1 MKELLLNLGRTIKSI
16 VVLTGAGVS
25 AESGIPTF
33 RASDGLWE
41 NHSIEDVATPEGFER
56 NPSLVHEF
64 YNQRRET
71 LLALK
76 TSPNQ
81 AHSALARFQNIFE
94 NRHHGDFTLITQNI
108 DDLHERAGSPDVIH
122 MHGELLQ
129 SRCSQSGL
137 KFNQLKP
144 LNVDSICR
152 CCRTLGNLRPH
163 IVWFGEL
170 PLEIPRIERALTTCD
185 LFVAIGT
192 SGQVYPAAGFYEQA
206 KTCGAH
212 TLELNLIQTK
222 SNFDTQLLGN
232 ASDLVPSF
240 FSELASSLELEAF

>member
-1 MKELLLNLGRTIKSI
+1 MEELLLNLGRPLKSI
-16 VVLTGAGVS
+16 VVLTGAGIS

-41 NHSIEDVATPEGFER
+41 NHSITDVATPEGFER

-64 YNQRRET
+64 YNQRRKT
-71 LLALK
+71 LLTLE
-76 TSPNQ
+76 TCPNQ

-108 DDLHERAGSPDVIH
+108 DDLHERAGSLDVIH
-122 MHGELLQ
+122 MHGKLLQ

-137 KFNQLKP
+137 IFSQLKP
-144 LNVDSICR
+144 LNVDSVCR
-152 CCRTLGNLRPH
+152 CCQTLGNLRPH

-170 PLEIPRIERALTTCD
+170 PLEIPIIEKALTTCD

-192 SGQVYPAAGFYEQA
+192 SGQVYPAAGLYEQA
-206 KTCGAH
+206 KTRGAH
-212 TLELNLIQTK
+212 TLEINLVKTK
-222 SNFDTQLLGN
+222 SNFDAQLLGN

-240 FSELASSLELEAF
+240 FSKLASQLELET

>member
-1 MKELLLNLGRTIKSI
+1 MKELLLNLGRPLNSI
-16 VVLTGAGVS
+16 VVLPGAGVS

-41 NHSIEDVATPEGFER
+41 NHSITDVATPEGFER

-64 YNQRRET
+64 YNQRRKT
-71 LLALK
+71 LLTLQ
-76 TSPNQ
+76 TCPNQ
-81 AHSALARFQNIFE
+81 AHSALAKFQNIFE
-94 NRHHGDFTLITQNI
+94 KKHPGCFTLITQNV
-108 DDLHERAGSPDVIH
+108 DDLHERAGSLDVIH
-122 MHGELLQ
+122 MHGKLLQ

-137 KFNQLKP
+137 IFKQLKP

-152 CCRTLGNLRPH
+152 CCSTLGNLRPH

-170 PLEIPRIERALTTCD
+170 PLEIPKIEKALTTCD

-192 SGQVYPAAGFYEQA
+192 SGQVHPAAGFYEQA
-206 KTCGAH
+206 KKYGAH
-212 TLELNLIQTK
+212 TLEINLVTTT

-232 ASDLVPSF
+232 ASDLVPNF
-240 FSELASSLELEAF
+240 FSELATSLELET

>member
-1 MKELLLNLGRTIKSI
+1 MEELLLNLGRPLKSI
-16 VVLTGAGVS
+16 VVLTGAGIS

-41 NHSIEDVATPEGFER
+41 NHSITDVATPEGFER

-64 YNQRRET
+64 YNQRRKT
-71 LLALK
+71 LLTLE
-76 TSPNQ
+76 TCPNQ

-108 DDLHERAGSPDVIH
+108 DDLHERAGSLDVIH
-122 MHGELLQ
+122 MHGKLLQ

-137 KFNQLKP
+137 IFSQLKP
-144 LNVDSICR
+144 LNVDSVCR
-152 CCRTLGNLRPH
+152 CCQTLGNLRPH

-170 PLEIPRIERALTTCD
+170 PLEIPIIEKALTTCD

-192 SGQVYPAAGFYEQA
+192 SGQVYPAAGLYEQA

-212 TLELNLIQTK
+212 TLEINLVKTK
-222 SNFDTQLLGN
+222 SNFDAQLLGN

-240 FSELASSLELEAF
+240 FSKLASQLELKT

>member
-56 NPSLVHEF
+56 NPSFVHEF

-94 NRHHGDFTLITQNI
+94 NRLKTFTNYIDNI
-108 DDLHERAGSPDVIH
+108 
-122 MHGELLQ
+122 
-129 SRCSQSGL
+129 
-137 KFNQLKP
+137 
-144 LNVDSICR
+144 
-152 CCRTLGNLRPH
+152 
-163 IVWFGEL
+163 
-170 PLEIPRIERALTTCD
+170 
-185 LFVAIGT
+185 
-192 SGQVYPAAGFYEQA
+192 
-206 KTCGAH
+206 
-212 TLELNLIQTK
+212 
-222 SNFDTQLLGN
+222 FD
-232 ASDLVPSF
+232 A
-240 FSELASSLELEAF
+240 

>member
-1 MKELLLNLGRTIKSI
+1 MEELLLNLGRPLKSI
-16 VVLTGAGVS
+16 VVLTGAGIS

-41 NHSIEDVATPEGFER
+41 NHSITDVATPEGFER

-64 YNQRRET
+64 YNQRRKT
-71 LLALK
+71 LLTLA
-76 TSPNQ
+76 TCPNQ

-108 DDLHERAGSPDVIH
+108 DDLHERAGSLDVIH
-122 MHGELLQ
+122 MHGKLLQ

-137 KFNQLKP
+137 IFSQLKP
-144 LNVDSICR
+144 LNVDNVCR
-152 CCRTLGNLRPH
+152 CCQTLGNLRPH

-170 PLEIPRIERALTTCD
+170 PLEIPIIEKALTTCD

-192 SGQVYPAAGFYEQA
+192 SGQVYPAAGLYEQA

-212 TLELNLIQTK
+212 TLEINLVKTK
-222 SNFDTQLLGN
+222 SNFDAQLLGN

-240 FSELASSLELEAF
+240 FSKLASQLELET

>member
-1 MKELLLNLGRTIKSI
+1 MEELLLNLGRPLKSI
-16 VVLTGAGVS
+16 VVLTGAGIS

-41 NHSIEDVATPEGFER
+41 NHSITDVATPEGFER

-64 YNQRRET
+64 YNQRRKALLTLET
-71 LLALK
+71 C
-76 TSPNQ
+76 PNQ

-108 DDLHERAGSPDVIH
+108 DDLHERAGSLDVIH
-122 MHGELLQ
+122 MHGKLLQ

-137 KFNQLKP
+137 IFSQLKP
-144 LNVDSICR
+144 LNVDSVCR
-152 CCRTLGNLRPH
+152 CCQTLGNLRPH

-170 PLEIPRIERALTTCD
+170 PLEIPIIEKALTTCD

-192 SGQVYPAAGFYEQA
+192 SGQVYPAAGLYEQA
-206 KTCGAH
+206 KTRGAH
-212 TLELNLIQTK
+212 TLEINLVKTK
-222 SNFDTQLLGN
+222 SNFDAQLLGN

-240 FSELASSLELEAF
+240 FSKLASQLELET